1 MRAVNVCSSAV
12 CVVGISIVPET
23 LEGQTL
29 IKFALVWIFNAYSIA
44 WLEKFLKQ
52 CLKTPANYLVL

>member
-1 MRAVNVCSSAV
+1 MGAVNVCGSAL

-29 IKFALVWIFNAYSIA
+29 TTLALGWIFNAYSIA
-44 WLEKFLKQ
+44 WLGKSLK
-52 CLKTPANYLVL
+52 